1 MKKLLTLV
9 TALIL
14 LFSITACTVAEN
26 NSSDPASSEPPASSD
41 SNSSENSS
49 TSSPTF
55 IPSDLAFT
63 PEKLKSNKI
72 YIGNHSRGNAFAYE
86 DGVVYFISKSAS
98 FLSSYNT
105 KTKESFSIWSSGPE
119 QDAPRPYGDLVLHE
133 GFIYGTITIPESAN
147 SEFNYAVVKINVKTG
162 EMTSLV
168 DFFAAGEFFN
178 KRIED
183 GYFCFSDAP
192 GSFSINYKIKIDGT
206 GELEWEKVSRFS
218 DDRIK
223 DGWYLHYEE
232 IPEEERTDPE
242 LTFSLY
248 LCNDAENKKIFI
260 EDINLY
266 LYGRHCDA
274 WLFGDRI
281 YVLNSVKETITVFHY
296 LAPDEKRV
304 IEFPEAF
311 DSESYTGINIE
322 GDYLVAN
329 NNEILISANLVTG
342 ETVTISENCNYF
354 KTYNDKL
361 IYVSA
366 NSLYIYDFDGKNR
379 VLVAES
385 ATTSFSFE
393 TEGKIFG
400 INSQNYLFSVNS
412 DGSDFLTIAPMVKNF
427 KVIGNW
433 IFYTTKDNLLCKI
446 DVTGK
451 GYEILAE
458 NVTGYLVVEEFILYI
473 DRVSENNADNLYL
486 IKYDG
491 SDKKKLI

>member
-1 MKKLLTLV
+1 MT
-9 TALIL
+9 
-14 LFSITACTVAEN
+14 
-26 NSSDPASSEPPASSD
+26 
-41 SNSSENSS
+41 
-49 TSSPTF
+49 
-55 IPSDLAFT
+55 
-63 PEKLKSNKI
+63 
-72 YIGNHSRGNAFAYE
+72 
-86 DGVVYFISKSAS
+86 
-98 FLSSYNT
+98 SYNT
-105 KTKESFSIWSSGPE
+105 ETKEFSSIWSSGTE
-119 QDAPRPYGDLVLHE
+119 KDTPRPYGDLVLHE
-133 GFIYGTITIPESAN
+133 GFIYGTIEIPESAN
-147 SEFNYAVVKINVKTG
+147 SEGNYAVVKINVKTG
-162 EMTSLV
+162 EMTSLI
-168 DFFAAGEFFN
+168 DFFAAGEFSN
-178 KRIED
+178 ERIED

-206 GELEWEKVSRFS
+206 GELEQERVSRFS
-218 DDRIK
+218 DIRIK

-232 IPEEERTDPE
+232 IPEEERTDSE
-242 LTFSLY
+242 LNFSLY

-260 EDINLY
+260 EDMNLY
-266 LYGRHCDA
+266 FDGRHCDVS
-274 WLFGDRI
+274 LFGDRI

-342 ETVTISENCNYF
+342 ETVTIAENCNYF
-354 KTYNDKL
+354 KTHNDKL

-366 NSLYIYDFDGKNR
+366 NSLYVYDFDGKNR

-385 ATTSFSFE
+385 ATTSFSLK

-400 INSQNYLFSVNS
+400 INSQNYLFSVNY
-412 DGSDFLTIAPMVKNF
+412 DGSDFLTIAPMVRSF

-451 GYEILAE
+451 GYTILDE
-458 NVTGYLVVEEFILYI
+458 NVSGYLVVEEFILYKDI
-473 DRVSENNADNLYL
+473 QNGFDPENLYL

-491 SDKKKLI
+491 SDKTLLI